1 MCLYCSVG
9 KSKSAVTTN
18 VIILIV
24 ACSVVLCYVFY
35 FARVNNIRSTSI
47 ILGSAC
53 TTNTSTSGSIVMAK
67 NILMYGNEVDHKFL
81 MH

>member
-1 MCLYCSVG
+1 MCLCCAVG

-24 ACSVVLCYVFY
+24 ACSLVLCYAFY
-35 FARVNNIRSTSI
+35 FACARIICSTSI

-53 TTNTSTSGSIVMAK
+53 TTNTSISGSIVMAK
-67 NILMYGNEVDHKFL
+67 NILMFGNEVHQKCL